1 MMIKLLFVIAALW
14 LILPADRAMALGP
27 LPPCE
32 IPFGDGSCDVARE
45 KIIYPGNNGPQDYCP
60 FPKGRTCVLKSL
72 AVAPAPAWIEC
83 HSMSSYSVQCS
94 AWPKGDMSFDWAVS
108 GAAYIPG
115 GPVDT
120 DTQTIFCSQ
129 ANGSGLASVEITTSQ
144 GLSETVFVG
153 FQCGSIVR

>member
-1 MMIKLLFVIAALW
+1 MKQLALTFALICILLACEDVT
-14 LILPADRAMALGP
+14 ALGP

-32 IPFGDGSCDVARE
+32 FPSHDGSCPVNRE
-45 KIIYPGNNGPQDYCP
+45 KIVYPGNNGPQSYCSN
-60 FPKGRTCVLKSL
+60 PKGRICVLESL
-72 AVAPAPAWIEC
+72 AVPPAPAWIQC
-83 HSMSSYSVQCS
+83 LSMSSYSVQCS

-120 DTQTIFCSQ
+120 DTQTIFCNQ